1 MKWLKNSIQL
11 VGSVHQEIAAMPAD
25 ARRKGWARVAVVLV
39 IAACI
44 AALTGCGKT
53 EKPEAPKVAASEFSA
68 EIAELSKDR
77 ARFKDEVVKCSKA
90 TEAKLNK
97 GDYSGD
103 ARCSALVVAFY
114 RTSEHKGYKGGWPPA
129 DQNGGQK

>member
-1 MKWLKNSIQL
+1 MTWLKNSIQL
-11 VGSVHQEIAAMPAD
+11 VGWVHQEIAAMPAE
-25 ARRKGWARVAVVLV
+25 ARRKGWARVAGVLV

-53 EKPEAPKVAASEFSA
+53 EKPEAPKAVAGEFSA

-77 ARFKDEVVKCSKA
+77 ARFKEEVVKCSKA
-90 TEAKLNK
+90 TEAKMNK

-103 ARCSALVVAFY
+103 ARCSALVEAFY
-114 RTSEHKGYKGGWPPA
+114 RSSEHKGYKGGWPPGG
-129 DQNGGQK
+129 QSGGQK